1 MLIPVFFNSKQNKQ
15 TVLSSVLGWLTHGA
29 LQVAKATADLSGFYI
44 EQPCNTYEECLTV
57 RKHTDLPFVIDESV
71 TDLRSL
77 VQAWKDHGADVVNVK
92 ISKFGGLTKGKE
104 AVEFCTNVGLA
115 MTVED
120 TWGGKIHEKS

>member
-1 MLIPVFFNSKQNKQ
+1 M
-15 TVLSSVLGWLTHGA
+15 
-29 LQVAKATADLSGFYI
+29 AKATADLTGFYI